1 MAQFRDYAMERE
13 RRAGRGP
20 DGARCAVSTANPS
33 EGSGHRLGTMRDGYE
48 RYFDVR
54 LDEHLP
60 SSQVNNDDDCVT
72 EESRSLS
79 CVPPTH
85 PAALGLLTGTLSGA
99 H

>member
-1 MAQFRDYAMERE
+1 M
-13 RRAGRGP
+13 
-20 DGARCAVSTANPS
+20 STADPS
-33 EGSGHRLGTMRDGYE
+33 EGSGHRLGTMRDGDE

-72 EESRSLS
+72 SEESSRSMS
-79 CVPPTH
+79 CVPSTH

>member
-1 MAQFRDYAMERE
+1 M
-13 RRAGRGP
+13 
-20 DGARCAVSTANPS
+20 STADPS
-33 EGSGHRLGTMRDGYE
+33 EGLGHRLGTMRDGYE

-72 EESRSLS
+72 EESRSMS
-79 CVPPTH
+79 CVPSTH